1 MSQPAP
7 ANRLLFHG
15 KPVYLNGINVP
26 WNNFGAD
33 FGCRY
38 DERYFER
45 MFRELRQY
53 GVNSVRVWLHID
65 GRCQPVFAE
74 GMTVGLTSRFYEHF
88 DDFLARAQ
96 RYNIAVM
103 PVLWSFDMTYE
114 QTLRSSLI
122 TDVAKTNS
130 YIEKA
135 LIPMVKRYAAHKAL
149 LAWEIINEPEWSI
162 KETPCDAAKHDCVSL
177 LQMQRFVGL
186 QVAAIRAN
194 TTQYVTLGSAAF
206 KWNADK
212 GADVVGNWWSDA
224 ALVKASGKPNA
235 GLSFY
240 QVHYYEWQKAAT
252 YSFSPW
258 DGRGPTHYLSDGK
271 PVLMGELPAK
281 PRDKWYTNREMLEQS
296 YRLGYVGH
304 MPWAYSSSRG
314 DKEGSWE
321 DIRDQ
326 LKAFRDARPAE
337 VDLNLGR

>member
-1 MSQPAP
+1 MPRIALLTLLLALLIPGGGMSQPAP
-7 ANRLLFHG
+7 ASRLLFHG

-103 PVLWSFDMTYE
+103 PVLWSFDMTYQ
-114 QTLRSSLI
+114 QTLRSPLI

-135 LIPMVKRYAAHKAL
+135 LIPMVKRYATHKAL

-162 KETPCDAAKHDCVSL
+162 KETPCNAAKHDCVSL

-186 QVAAIRAN
+186 QAAAIRAN
-194 TTQYVTLGSAAF
+194 TAQYVTVGS
-206 KWNADK
+206 
-212 GADVVGNWWSDA
+212 
-224 ALVKASGKPNA
+224 
-235 GLSFY
+235 
-240 QVHYYEWQKAAT
+240 
-252 YSFSPW
+252 
-258 DGRGPTHYLSDGK
+258 
-271 PVLMGELPAK
+271 
-281 PRDKWYTNREMLEQS
+281 
-296 YRLGYVGH
+296 
-304 MPWAYSSSRG
+304 
-314 DKEGSWE
+314 
-321 DIRDQ
+321 
-326 LKAFRDARPAE
+326 
-337 VDLNLGR
+337 